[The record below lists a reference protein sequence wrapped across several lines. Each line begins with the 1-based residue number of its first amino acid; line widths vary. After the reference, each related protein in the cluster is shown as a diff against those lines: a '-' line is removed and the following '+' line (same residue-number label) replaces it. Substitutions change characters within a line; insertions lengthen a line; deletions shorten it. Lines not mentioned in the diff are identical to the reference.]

1 MALSDQMTRLADR
14 AKQAEEHT
22 ADTREKARAD
32 LEQDISTA
40 RASAEAGADRL
51 RERADS
57 TETKVSDWW
66 TDTQRSWDSHVAS
79 VRQHIDERKAEHDR
93 DRAESDAEIAEDD
106 AQFAIDYAYA
116 AIEEAEYAVLDA
128 ALARMQAD
136 ELAAGSTA

>member
-1 MALSDQMTRLADR
+1 MAFSDQMTRLAER

-51 RERADS
+51 RERADAS
-57 TETKVSDWW
+57 ETKVSDWW
-66 TDTQRSWDSHVAS
+66 TDVQQSWDRHVTA

-128 ALARMQAD
+128 ALARMEAD